1 MASLSERLKR
11 ERELR
16 GISLKQ
22 ISEETRIGVRFLEAL
37 EENKLEVIPG
47 EFYRRSYLRAY
58 TRYLGLDE
66 DRALNAYDYSVKVKR
81 AQDEPGEPGE
91 PGEEGPPKERSSLPM
106 WVKWAAVSIFI
117 VVPTVLLLRAMPGSR
132 ERGTIP
138 PSLAATSSAPLP
150 TKTNSAADPQ
160 QVPNPFPTAAAVSA
174 TGSELSQEGADVV
187 PDDGSLHLAL
197 SVEESCWLEIEADGV
212 VVVSGL
218 KEAGFRDEVSAR
230 HEVRLWLGNAGGV
243 KLSVNDRPVRPLGR
257 PGQVRKD
264 LTITTE
270 NYRNYILSAG
280 GER

>member
-1 MASLSERLKR
+1 MSLSERLKR

-37 EENKLEVIPG
+37 EENKIEVIPG

-58 TRYLGLDE
+58 ARYLGLDE
-66 DRALNAYDYSVKVKR
+66 DRALNAYDYSVKEKK
-81 AQDEPGEPGE
+81 ATDDEQ
-91 PGEEGPPKERSSLPM
+91 SSEARTPFPM
-106 WVKWAAVSIFI
+106 WLKWVVVSIFI
-117 VVPTVLLLRAMPGSR
+117 VVPAVLLLRAMPGPS
-132 ERGTIP
+132 ER
-138 PSLAATSSAPLP
+138 ASAPAPPASSGVVPGNQVLASTRP
-150 TKTNSAADPQ
+150 GAETPQ
-160 QVPNPFPTAAAVSA
+160 SSNPFPSGSGTPPTPASGSDAPVASAAAARVS
-174 TGSELSQEGADVV
+174 
-187 PDDGSLHLAL
+187 DDGSLRLAL
-197 SVEESCWLEIEADGV
+197 TVEESCWLEIEADGV

-218 KEAGFRDEVSAR
+218 KDVGFRDEVSAR
-230 HEVRLWLGNAGGV
+230 HELRLWLGNAGGV

-270 NYRNYILSAG
+270 NYREYTQSRG